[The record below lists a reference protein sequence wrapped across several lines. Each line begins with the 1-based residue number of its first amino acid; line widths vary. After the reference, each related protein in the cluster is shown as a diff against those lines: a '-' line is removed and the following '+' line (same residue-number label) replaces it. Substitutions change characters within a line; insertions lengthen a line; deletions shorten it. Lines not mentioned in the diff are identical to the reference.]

1 MYWMGSYAWAAAA
14 TVCKRIPQSKIKDNF
29 FLSNYFSSLSPLKK
43 PGKVAIIIVLIMELA
58 QQVPMWEEYCLNTEK
73 MAVVLAAEDG
83 ACIHS
88 KYPKAMEEVLYQ
100 PMVLWAVEFCQ
111 KIGIDQVVVLAQPG
125 QDKIEQVV
133 AAAGVKTLTSLEQTA
148 QAIGQTKDVLVLP
161 GDVFIMESA
170 LLEKAFAFY
179 KEQSALAAAISL
191 MGKNTGAAWFAGKEL
206 AARLKRAENAVEAFA
221 AAEAPCFAATL
232 EELCLFETRGDLLEI
247 NRRANRREIERLWEN
262 GVNIYSTDGI
272 VISPKAQV
280 GQDTTIH
287 PGTQL
292 KGAVIIGEDCQI
304 GPNTVVENSTIG
316 DGSTIHSS
324 FIEASAVG
332 NGVRI
337 GPNSHLRPNS
347 TLGDKVKIGNFV
359 EVKNSLLGEGSS
371 VAHLTYV
378 GDTDMGA
385 HVNMGGGCI
394 CVNYNGYTKAR
405 TVIEDNAFI
414 GCNTNLVAPVTVK
427 TGAFT
432 AAGSTI
438 TEEVPAGA
446 LGIAR
451 ARQVNI
457 AGWIAKHRE
466 KAMAG
471 KSQK

>member
-179 KEQSALAAAISL
+179 KEQSALVAAISL

-221 AAEAPCFAATL
+221 AAEAPCFAATP

-292 KGAVIIGEDCQI
+292 KGAVIIEI
-304 GPNTVVENSTIG
+304 GR
-316 DGSTIHSS
+316 
-324 FIEASAVG
+324 AS
-332 NGVRI
+332 
-337 GPNSHLRPNS
+337 
-347 TLGDKVKIGNFV
+347 
-359 EVKNSLLGEGSS
+359 
-371 VAHLTYV
+371 
-378 GDTDMGA
+378 
-385 HVNMGGGCI
+385 C
-394 CVNYNGYTKAR
+394 
-405 TVIEDNAFI
+405 
-414 GCNTNLVAPVTVK
+414 
-427 TGAFT
+427 
-432 AAGSTI
+432 
-438 TEEVPAGA
+438 
-446 LGIAR
+446 
-451 ARQVNI
+451 
-457 AGWIAKHRE
+457 RE
-466 KAMAG
+466 RV
-471 KSQK
+471 